1 MPGFE
6 LNAVPGRNFHRAMLE
21 WNLAPLRFERVG
33 TPGFYLSWARPALFY
48 SALTTN
54 LDDSAIRQEVQ
65 SAGIQIDFQFTVLS
79 RLEMTLSAGYAKGFG
94 NSIIPDDEEFMLSL
108 KIL

>member
-21 WNLAPLRFERVG
+21 WNLPPIRFKRVG
-33 TPGFYLSWARPALFY
+33 TPKFFLSWARTALFTTY
-48 SALTTN
+48 LTTN
-54 LDDSAIRQEVQ
+54 LDSTVIQQ
-65 SAGIQIDFQFTVLS
+65 NTKNYGIQIDFRFSVLS
-79 RLEMTLSAGYAKGFG
+79 RLNMTLSAGYAKAYG
-94 NSIIPDDEEFMLSL
+94 NDSFNDDEWMVSL